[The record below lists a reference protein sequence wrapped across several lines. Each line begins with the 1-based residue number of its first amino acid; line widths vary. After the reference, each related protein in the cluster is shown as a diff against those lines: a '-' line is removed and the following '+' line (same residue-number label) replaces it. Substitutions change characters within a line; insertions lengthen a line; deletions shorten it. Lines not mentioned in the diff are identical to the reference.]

1 MAPSDRLTDYS
12 EQEEDE
18 KKTGRAL
25 GTKRKFD
32 EFECPACSANNPFD
46 TFGNGDEVLCN
57 WCGMQFKAVV
67 DDEGSL
73 RLKEL

>member
-1 MAPSDRLTDYS
+1 MVPLDDHTGL
-12 EQEEDE
+12 EEDE
-18 KKTGRAL
+18 KLTGAAL
-25 GTKRKFD
+25 GVKRKFD
-32 EFECPACSANNPFD
+32 EFECPSCSANNPWGEG
-46 TFGNGDEVLCN
+46 FGNNDEVLCN